1 MPILK
6 AKKMLTGM
14 AVGSVL
20 EVVATDPAAPA
31 DFIAF
36 CKATGHILIESV
48 SADRSY
54 RILIRRA

>member
-36 CKATGHILIESV
+36 CKATGHTLIESV